1 MPKKQDNREK
11 VAYVRFNNQ
20 EWSQLKTLADQNGLD
35 RSNVIR
41 LALKNLVATS
51 SASGHDFSKL
61 FYEPETNEA

>member
-1 MPKKQDNREK
+1 MPKKKDNREK

-20 EWSQLKTLADQNGLD
+20 EWNQLETLSSQNGLD

-51 SASGHDFSKL
+51 SSSGHDFSKL
-61 FYEPETNEA
+61 FYKPETAEG